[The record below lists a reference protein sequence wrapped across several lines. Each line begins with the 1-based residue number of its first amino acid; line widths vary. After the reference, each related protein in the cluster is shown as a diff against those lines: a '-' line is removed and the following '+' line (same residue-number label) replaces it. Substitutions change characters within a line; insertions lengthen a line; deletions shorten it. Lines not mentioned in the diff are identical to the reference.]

1 MLDYLRGTFAQTAL
15 WVLSPASKDQ
25 VLWTHSCCSF
35 HGMEEFG
42 LLEYILEE
50 YQWYQWESI

>member
-25 VLWTHSCCSF
+25 VLWIHSCCSF
-35 HGMEEFG
+35 HGMEDFG

-50 YQWYQWESI
+50 YQWESI